1 MSLISIITDSHARL
15 TKSFTF
21 DPDGKL
27 VKNASGHVTN
37 ATIETKNLTAKEL
50 SELIPSL
57 SQYSCLCLGQL
68 IDYSK
73 PQPLSCNK
81 LAGNST
87 ATRTKAYLDFRTD
100 HNYLLTDFDDSD
112 LTPEQAIAVL
122 STIDPQIKDSSLCII
137 PSSSSYLYTSEGLA
151 LKEGGNFHIY
161 FEVVGN
167 PVVYGTALF
176 NKLLL
181 SGHCKPHITS
191 AGTIVIRSIFDRSI
205 LSPEREIFCS
215 QPVLESGLVSKRS
228 EHILY
233 QEGDPIDCSTL
244 KSLSRE
250 EELGLRQLFIDTRN
264 SVADKAYEIRQEYND
279 KRAKRRAKA
288 NGTSK
293 FYELAAINDQVT
305 VYDKNARPIIEL
317 LSNEVILDSKGE
329 EFFVRDIM
337 IDPPEEPVKIPDPHE
352 PYKRGSIE
360 LNQVGSGVA
369 TILSHSMI
377 YSHAHSGIIYSLRWS
392 PNDLIAT
399 LQSDAVSV
407 NAKKL
412 IYRLISTN
420 QQEIASTATDS
431 DLGEIAD
438 AFKKALA
445 NVTGSG
451 VGTEKA
457 AIKKKLQAAKEPE
470 STEDELE
477 LGLNSRYGV
486 AMLSGKTVVLCEEWL
501 PSINSF
507 ETVISKPVEHEQF
520 FRNKQIKVPNQNVYK
535 SAFSVWMD
543 SPSRNTYDS
552 VYFEPNRDLIRKP
565 GQTRIIQQGGV
576 YNLWSGY
583 VADLSKAKHPTLIL
597 EHLKDVWCSGIEE
610 EWNYLQGWLGTLF
623 QKPASLN
630 GTSLVL
636 QSTPGAGKNIII
648 DNCIVPAFGIHGMST
663 TRRDDIVGRFNK
675 QLSLNVFLFANEATF
690 AGVHEDKQ
698 TIKTLITDPYRTV
711 EMKGLDS
718 FKSRNYTN
726 VIFGSNDGWVINLD
740 AGDRRFCY
748 LSVNDSKAKDSKY
761 FKALMEEIEN
771 GGKEGFLDY
780 FLNLPIFTF
789 DASDIPQG
797 NITQR
802 ISDLIR
808 SSHPTTRFFLILLDT
823 EGSLEIFFDVE
834 KVKTLAEWW
843 GGNGPMEISREGF
856 YKFYNRYAE
865 YYNLNRGY
873 DDIITMQREMETS
886 GYLAPTNCSDPSK
899 YPIVRK
905 MQRGIPMWEFK
916 QIDVCRELAFKG
928 LYVKKKP
935 KVEESECEF
944 F

>member
-1 MSLISIITDSHARL
+1 M
-15 TKSFTF
+15 
-21 DPDGKL
+21 
-27 VKNASGHVTN
+27 
-37 ATIETKNLTAKEL
+37 
-50 SELIPSL
+50 
-57 SQYSCLCLGQL
+57 
-68 IDYSK
+68 
-73 PQPLSCNK
+73 
-81 LAGNST
+81 
-87 ATRTKAYLDFRTD
+87 
-100 HNYLLTDFDDSD
+100 
-112 LTPEQAIAVL
+112 
-122 STIDPQIKDSSLCII
+122 
-137 PSSSSYLYTSEGLA
+137 
-151 LKEGGNFHIY
+151 
-161 FEVVGN
+161 
-167 PVVYGTALF
+167 
-176 NKLLL
+176 
-181 SGHCKPHITS
+181 
-191 AGTIVIRSIFDRSI
+191 
-205 LSPEREIFCS
+205 
-215 QPVLESGLVSKRS
+215 
-228 EHILY
+228 
-233 QEGDPIDCSTL
+233 
-244 KSLSRE
+244 
-250 EELGLRQLFIDTRN
+250 
-264 SVADKAYEIRQEYND
+264 
-279 KRAKRRAKA
+279 
-288 NGTSK
+288 
-293 FYELAAINDQVT
+293 
-305 VYDKNARPIIEL
+305 
-317 LSNEVILDSKGE
+317 
-329 EFFVRDIM
+329 
-337 IDPPEEPVKIPDPHE
+337 
-352 PYKRGSIE
+352 
-360 LNQVGSGVA
+360 
-369 TILSHSMI
+369 
-377 YSHAHSGIIYSLRWS
+377 
-392 PNDLIAT
+392 
-399 LQSDAVSV
+399 
-407 NAKKL
+407 
-412 IYRLISTN
+412 
-420 QQEIASTATDS
+420 
-431 DLGEIAD
+431 
-438 AFKKALA
+438 
-445 NVTGSG
+445 
-451 VGTEKA
+451 
-457 AIKKKLQAAKEPE
+457 
-470 STEDELE
+470 
-477 LGLNSRYGV
+477 
-486 AMLSGKTVVLCEEWL
+486 
-501 PSINSF
+501 
-507 ETVISKPVEHEQF
+507 
-520 FRNKQIKVPNQNVYK
+520 
-535 SAFSVWMD
+535 
-543 SPSRNTYDS
+543 
-552 VYFEPNRDLIRKP
+552 
-565 GQTRIIQQGGV
+565 
-576 YNLWSGY
+576 
-583 VADLSKAKHPTLIL
+583 
-597 EHLKDVWCSGIEE
+597 WCSGIEE

-935 KVEESECEF
+935 KVEESEYEF